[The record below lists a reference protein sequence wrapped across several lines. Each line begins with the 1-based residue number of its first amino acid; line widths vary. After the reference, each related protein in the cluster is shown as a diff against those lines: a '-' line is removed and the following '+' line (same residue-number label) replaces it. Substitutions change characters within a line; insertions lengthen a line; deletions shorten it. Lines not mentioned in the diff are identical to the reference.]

1 MAPKFDLVSADP
13 AALRH
18 RVTELTTG
26 IVKQKKQ
33 IEALRATE
41 HQLAADKEKLERQI
55 RNLQE
60 EAAMSREMRA
70 DLQGEVARLQRA
82 LEHQTAEADML
93 RSDVAAQ
100 RELSAQNAAPDEAA
114 QQWRNAA
121 EDAEARAAMLT
132 SKMARH
138 RDEAN
143 ALSEELEALKDT
155 YEMERRRWAAAACAG
170 GSHRALPPGPSPAH
184 APAKTAGG
192 NDEEG
197 PGSSGGE
204 HRVTRD
210 HDLVSTSGQDD
221 DAAPSRPPLGGGDTE
236 QAGAR
241 RRDAEHSAASI
252 LSVGA
257 DLGAGPTGLP
267 EGAQGAEGIQ
277 LCICYICSI
286 I

>member
-93 RSDVAAQ
+93 RCDVAAQ

-114 QQWRNAA
+114 QQWRKAA

-132 SKMARH
+132 SEMARH

-155 YEMERRRWAAAACAG
+155 YEIERRRWAAAACAG

-184 APAKTAGG
+184 APAKITGG
-192 NDEEG
+192 NDKQG

-204 HRVTRD
+204 HRVTRE
-210 HDLVSTSGQDD
+210 TSGHDD
-221 DAAPSRPPLGGGDTE
+221 NAAPSRPPLGGGDAE
-236 QAGAR
+236 EAGAR
-241 RRDAEHSAASI
+241 RKDEDQSAASS

-257 DLGAGPTGLP
+257 DLGAGDPTGLP
-267 EGAQGAEGIQ
+267 EGAQGAEGIDPC
-277 LCICYICSI
+277 LLYFVLLYNLL
-286 I
+286 